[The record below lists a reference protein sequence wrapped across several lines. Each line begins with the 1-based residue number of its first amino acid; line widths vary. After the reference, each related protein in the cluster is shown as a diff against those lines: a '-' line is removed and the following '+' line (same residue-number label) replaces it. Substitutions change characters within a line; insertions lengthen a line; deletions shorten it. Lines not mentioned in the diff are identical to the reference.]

1 MAKKYLSLD
10 EAATKLGVS
19 QESLKKAREKGDL
32 RGFADRGNWKF
43 REEDLEEYGRS
54 ITTDSD
60 PDVPI
65 LSPDLELNFGG
76 QSDQSVFSGDDDD
89 IGEQPTIIRK
99 AGDSNVLS
107 EESDLNLF
115 DVGDE
120 GASDSS
126 VRLMLDDDLM
136 KPSDSSK
143 IKSGQKAPAAASNI
157 PTSQT
162 DSDGS
167 LVLPDEESSKDIP
180 ISFSDSSSEHQL
192 DGSSVDIPI
201 SFGDSSQDLVLA
213 IDDDDDDNSAHALPG
228 MGDSDSDVRLA
239 VAYETPNLSDSNSE
253 VVLGGANTDS
263 DIRLLDQT
271 QPMKLDPDS
280 DSDVRLIKT
289 DSDSD
294 VRLVGDRSDS
304 DVRLLPAKR
313 GLRPDSD
320 SDVSLAGSDKDIP
333 LAIADSGDEDL
344 SGDGFVIGEGS
355 DIKLGSDSGIKLES
369 EGDSGISLDLA
380 GDSGIALD
388 TGTDSDISL
397 AVEDDDGITLDTA
410 GDSGIALDLPD
421 DSGLSLDGAS
431 MEATA
436 PLIKMTG
443 RGKKAADDSATLV
456 QMPTYDVNDEGD
468 ESDTDFELGALEGDS
483 GSSDTSVLL
492 FDDEDEADDRGA
504 TMIKK
509 KAKEPEH
516 SDETFDLE
524 GADEFEDESE
534 EELVGEDDELEDEGG
549 EDFLADD
556 DDFESE
562 DEGGSSVEGAAPAAV
577 RMVAMEHDWGA
588 LVFSV
593 TLVSALLMVLA
604 GGVMFDLVRYNWRAG
619 DYGVIAGPLVDML
632 GIK

>member
-10 EAATKLGVS
+10 EAAAKLGVS
-19 QESLKKAREKGDL
+19 QEALKKAREKGDL

-43 REEDLEEYGRS
+43 REEDLEEYGRQH
-54 ITTDSD
+54 TADSD
-60 PDVPI
+60 PDVPV
-65 LSPDLELNFGG
+65 LAPDLELDFGG
-76 QSDQSVFSGDDDD
+76 SDQSVFSGDDD

-126 VRLMLDDDLM
+126 VRLMLDDSLM

-143 IKSGQKAPAAASNI
+143 IKGGKQVLSDSSNVIGKKKSASDSSRI
-157 PTSQT
+157 LT
-162 DSDGS
+162 DD
-167 LVLPDEESSKDIP
+167 DSSKDIP
-180 ISFSDSSSEHQL
+180 VSFGDSSSEHDL
-192 DGSSVDIPI
+192 EGGSSSDIPI

-239 VAYETPNLSDSNSE
+239 VDYEDAKLSDSNSE
-253 VVLGGANTDS
+253 INLGGADS
-263 DIRLLDQT
+263 DSDVRLLDKT
-271 QPMKLDPDS
+271 QPMKLDFDS

-294 VRLVGDRSDS
+294 VRMVGDQSDS
-304 DVRLLPAKR
+304 DVRLLPTKR
-313 GLRPDSD
+313 GPRPDSD
-320 SDVSLAGSDKDIP
+320 SDVSLAGSDRDIP
-333 LAIADSGDEDL
+333 LAIADSDDEDL

-431 MEATA
+431 MEKTA
-436 PLIKMTG
+436 PLLKMSG
-443 RGKKAADDSATLV
+443 KGKKPRDDSATLV
-456 QMPTYDVNDEGD
+456 QMPTYEASDGGD
-468 ESDTDFELGALEGDS
+468 ESDTDFELGTLEGDS

-492 FDDEDEADDRGA
+492 FDDEDDADDRGA

-516 SDETFDLE
+516 TDETFDLE
-524 GADEFEDESE
+524 GGDEFEDDASE
-534 EELVGEDDELEDEGG
+534 ELMGEDDELEDEGG

-556 DDFESE
+556 EDFESE
-562 DEGGSSVEGAAPAAV
+562 DEGGESVEGATTTAV
-577 RMVAMEHDWGA
+577 KMVAVEQEWGG
-588 LVFSV
+588 LVFAV
-593 TLVSALLMVLA
+593 TVVSALLMVLA

-619 DYGVIAGPLVDML
+619 DYGVIAGPLIDML